1 MNFVFIHQNMP
12 GQWRHIIAHLAAEKK
27 HRIVVIG
34 KRKRLTVPGVEH
46 RSYQLSSRYEKFGGH
61 EALGSFESFLTHG
74 RTVASILHGLKA
86 EGFQPDVIAAHPG
99 WGESLFAKDV
109 FPDVPLLHYC
119 EFYYRSRGS
128 DYGFSGGGS
137 AMQAMNLR
145 ARNAGLSLGLEA
157 MDWGVSPTQWQKGL
171 HPADSHHRISVIH
184 DGIDTD
190 VVCPNDQAQ
199 LTLPNGVTLTAKD
212 EVVTF
217 VARNLE
223 PQRGFDR
230 FVRAAQIVQRQRPH
244 VHVVIEGGD
253 GVSYGRQ
260 RADGRSWKSHL
271 LDQVQLDPQ
280 RTHFVGQQP
289 FAEHIKLLQISTV
302 HAYLSVPFV
311 LSWSMTEAMS
321 AGCLVVG
328 SDTAP
333 VRDLIQHGRN
343 GLLVDYFDV
352 DNIATTLAHALH
364 NREAMR
370 RLRANARATIVAG
383 FDQKRQCVPRLVQ
396 LLEDIARHGK
406 PLQRVGD
413 VWPEQGLPSR

>member
-1 MNFVFIHQNMP
+1 MP
-12 GQWRHIIAHLAAEKK
+12 GQWRHIIAYLAAQKK

-34 KRKRLTVPGVEH
+34 KRGRFTFDGVDC
-46 RSYQLSSRYEKFGGH
+46 RTYKLGSRYDKFGGH
-61 EALGSFESFLTHG
+61 VALSSFESFLAHG
-74 RTVASILHGLKA
+74 RAVASILQLLKT

-109 FPDVPLLHYC
+109 FPEVPLLHYC

-137 AMQAMNLR
+137 AMQEMNLR

-157 MDWGVSPTQWQKGL
+157 MDWGVSPTQWQKAL
-171 HPADSHHRISVIH
+171 HPVDSQHRISVIH

-190 VVCPNDQAQ
+190 VVCPDEHAQ
-199 LTLPNGVTLTAKD
+199 LKLPSGQTLTAQN

-230 FVRAAQIVQRQRPH
+230 FLLAAEILQNTRPH
-244 VHVVIEGGD
+244 VQVVIEGGN
-253 GVSYGRQ
+253 GVSYGKGP
-260 RADGRSWKSHL
+260 ADGSSWKNHL
-271 LDQVQLDPQ
+271 LDKVRLDPQ
-280 RTHFVGQQP
+280 RTHFVGRQP
-289 FAEHIKLLQISTV
+289 FADHIKLLQISTA

-333 VRDLIQHGRN
+333 VRELIQHGRN
-343 GLLVDYFDV
+343 GLLVDYFNV
-352 DNIATTLAHALH
+352 DNIATTLAHALQ
-364 NREAMR
+364 NRDAMR
-370 RLRANARATIVAG
+370 RLRDNARATIVDG

-406 PLQRVGD
+406 PLQRVGGE
-413 VWPEQGLPSR
+413 WPKQGLRAR